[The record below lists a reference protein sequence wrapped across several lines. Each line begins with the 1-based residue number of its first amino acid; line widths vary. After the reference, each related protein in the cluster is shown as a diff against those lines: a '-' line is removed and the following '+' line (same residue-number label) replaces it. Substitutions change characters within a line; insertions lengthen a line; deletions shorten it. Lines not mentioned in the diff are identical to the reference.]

1 MEKRIPVTNNT
12 AMNLYVGS
20 NIVPPG
26 ETRDF
31 FESQVP
37 HHLRPA
43 QEEAEVKAPAD
54 PLAEL
59 LDGNVASVVA
69 ALPELSTEQLEK
81 LGDMEQAGGKRKG
94 VLGALAEALLNRA
107 ANKDALEKVVLMSD
121 EELAVALE
129 EAGTDINAAPEY
141 VAALEAEAAKRN
153 PGTDK

>member
-12 AMNLYVGS
+12 SMNLYVGS

-37 HHLRPA
+37 LHLRPVD
-43 QEEAEVKAPAD
+43 QVEEAPVVVVD

-69 ALPELSTEQLEK
+69 ALPELTTEQIEK
-81 LGDMEQAGGKRKG
+81 LGEMEQAGGKRKG
-94 VLGALAEALLNRA
+94 VLSALAEALLTRA
-107 ANKDALEKVVLMSD
+107 ANKDAMDKVGLLSD
-121 EELAVALE
+121 EELAAELE
-129 EAGTDINAAPEY
+129 AVGSDIAASPEY
-141 VAALEAEAAKRN
+141 LAALEAESAKRLAE
-153 PGTDK
+153 